1 LMAIA
6 YLSTSR
12 QTYPEGFFSF
22 SVDIQLKEKKRNIWR
37 YHALDSRAAFRVPGC
52 RNADRFLILFVFF
65 RTIRRS
71 LPHTHTHT
79 HTHQFIDP
87 FFPFI
92 LHSHRHHSL
101 CK

>member
-1 LMAIA
+1 MAIA
-6 YLSTSR
+6 YISR
-12 QTYPEGFFSF
+12 LADRLIPKDFFF
-22 SVDIQLKEKKRNIWR
+22 FRGYTIKRKEKE
-37 YHALDSRAAFRVPGC
+37 HMALSRFGQSSSFPVPGC

-71 LPHTHTHT
+71 LPHTHTH
-79 HTHQFIDP
+79 QFIDP